1 MILLSFASNHLS
13 AQNNNSLLVKEHI
26 LSNGMT
32 VWLNEDHSQPKVF
45 GAVVVKAGAKD
56 SPDTGIAHYFEHI
69 MFKGTGKIGTIDYQK
84 EKILLDAIA
93 LKYDELAA
101 TGNPKERL
109 EIQKEINEL
118 SGQASEFVIPNEF
131 NRLISQ
137 YGGTQLN
144 AGTSYDYTVYMN
156 TFSPEYMAQWAELNS
171 ERLINPVFR
180 MFQTELETVYEE
192 KNMYHDFMGRDAMDK
207 FMERYFQPHP
217 YAYSI
222 LGSTENLKNPQLS
235 EMQQFFEE
243 YYVASNMGLILS
255 GDFDGEK
262 VLPIL
267 EATFS
272 RIRKGEAPVKEK
284 IELPPFTGE
293 EEFLVK
299 FPIPII
305 NGVGFAFR
313 SVPANH
319 PDQIP
324 LNIVMGLLNNSN
336 GTGYLDKLMI
346 NRKLM
351 AAMTVNENL
360 NEAGVLAVIGIP
372 KLVIQTRVKAKELI
386 WNEINRIKAGDFTDE
401 MFNSLKL
408 EQKRKYVSHLEDIS
422 SRAEAMITMFSQGK
436 SWDEY
441 VKEIDHI
448 NALTKED
455 VMAIAQKYFTDNYL
469 YVTKTTGK
477 YKKDNLPK
485 PNFKPIIPKYPEAIS
500 DYALELEKIPVKEVT
515 PRFLDLQKD
524 AHRISLSPLATL
536 YATVNPVNDIFTL
549 DISYGIGKVEQPE
562 LVQLAAYLPFLG
574 TETLSFDDFR
584 GKLQSLGSTLSFVV
598 DENRF
603 AVKISGFDTEFD
615 ETLSLVADFMREA
628 QADNKK
634 IKQLADEEKV
644 LRKAFYKSTDQ
655 LGTAL
660 SEMVRYGEKSSY
672 LNKLSLSDIKKLKGE
687 DLLDIF
693 RETQKVACE
702 FYYCGTLQD
711 IQVTEKIKNHIAVDQ
726 ITVPSA
732 SPVYRLVKPYE
743 EPTIFLYNMPD
754 ARQSIVYSLVS
765 GDPVEDTYSR
775 HIARLFSGYFG
786 GDMSSLMFQ
795 EIREYRSFAYRT
807 QGLYKLPVMQHK
819 DKPGEFVT
827 VLSTQT
833 DKTLDAMEVL
843 DSLIRQMP
851 VKAERLPAVK
861 QTIVNRVST
870 SYPTF
875 RKIPEKVALYLNEG
889 CAVDPNISLLEDISS
904 MEMEDVLKFY
914 QQHVQDRPVVYMIVG
929 NTKKIDQKQLARFGK
944 IVKVNKNE
952 IYK

>member
-1 MILLSFASNHLS
+1 MILLSFASNQLS
-13 AQNNNSLLVKEHI
+13 AQNNQSLSVKEHI
-26 LSNGMT
+26 LSNGLT

-56 SPDTGIAHYFEHI
+56 SPNTGIAHYFEHI
-69 MFKGTGKIGTIDYQK
+69 MFKGTDKIGTIDYQK
-84 EKILLDAIA
+84 EKVILDAIA
-93 LKYDELAA
+93 LKYDELAG
-101 TGNPKERL
+101 TEEDKKRQQ
-109 EIQKEINEL
+109 IQKEINEL
-118 SGQASEFVIPNEF
+118 SVQASEYVIPNEF

-156 TFSPEYMAQWAELNS
+156 TFSPEYMVQWAELNS

-180 MFQTELETVYEE
+180 MFQSELETVYEE
-192 KNMYHDFMGRDAMDK
+192 KNMYHDFIGRDAMDK

-222 LGSTENLKNPQLS
+222 LGSTENLKNPRLS
-235 EMQQFFEE
+235 EMQKFFEE

-255 GDFDGEK
+255 GDFDSEK

-272 RIRKGEAPVKEK
+272 RIRAGEAPVKEQ

-313 SVPANH
+313 GVPANH

-336 GTGYLDKLMI
+336 GTGYLDKLMV

-372 KLVIQTRVKAKELI
+372 KLVFQTRAKAKELI
-386 WNEINRIKAGDFTDE
+386 WQEINRIKNGDFTDE

-408 EQKRKYVSHLEDIS
+408 EQKRKYVSRLEEIN
-422 SRAEAMITMFSQGK
+422 SRAEAMVTMFSQGK
-436 SWDEY
+436 SWEEY

-485 PNFKPIIPKYPEAIS
+485 PNFQPIIPKHPEAVS
-500 DYALELEKIPVKEVT
+500 EYAKELEKIPVKEVT
-515 PRFLDLQKD
+515 PRFLDLRND
-524 AHRISLSPLATL
+524 AHRITLSPLATL

-549 DISYGIGKVEQPE
+549 DISYGVGKVEQPE
-562 LVQLAAYLPFLG
+562 LIQLAAYLPFLG

-603 AVKISGFDTEFD
+603 AIKISGFDAKFD
-615 ETLSLVADFMREA
+615 ETLSLVADFMQEVK
-628 QADNKK
+628 ADDKK
-634 IKQLADEEKV
+634 KKQLVDEEKV

-655 LGTAL
+655 LGTVL

-672 LNKLSLSDIKKLKGE
+672 LNKLSLSDIKNLKGE
-687 DLLDIF
+687 DLLNTFQEI
-693 RETQKVACE
+693 QKVACE

-711 IQVTEKIKNHIAVDQ
+711 EEVAKKITNHIPIDR
-726 ITVPSA
+726 ITIPSA
-732 SPVYRLVKPYE
+732 SPVYRPVKTYQ
-743 EPTIFLYNMPD
+743 EPTVFLYHMPD
-754 ARQSIVYSLVS
+754 AGQSIVYSFVA
-765 GDPVEDTYSR
+765 GDPVEDASSR
-775 HIARLFSGYFG
+775 HISRLFSGYFG

-795 EIREYRSFAYRT
+795 EIREYRSYAYRT
-807 QGLYKLPVMQHK
+807 QGLYKLPVVQHK

-827 VLSTQT
+827 VLSTQA

-843 DSLIRQMP
+843 DSLIRKMP

-861 QTIVNRVST
+861 QSIINRVST

-889 CAVDPNISLLEDISS
+889 YAADPNIGLLEDVSGMQI
-904 MEMEDVLKFY
+904 EDILRFY
-914 QQHVQDRPVVYMIVG
+914 QQHVQDRPVIYMIVG
-929 NTKKIDQKQLARFGK
+929 NAKKIDQKQLARFGK